1 MSPQEARALNDE
13 GLAEAL
19 EQARETLFNLRF
31 RRALGQLPDTSQLRS
46 ARRDIARLQTIR
58 RERQLWAAFGPGDAG
73 DA

>member
-19 EQARETLFNLRF
+19 EHAHENLFHLRF
-31 RRALGQLPDTSQLRS
+31 RRALGQLPDTSQLRR
-46 ARRDIARLQTIR
+46 ARRDIARLHTIR
-58 RERQLWAAFGPGDAG
+58 RERQLWAAFGSGEAG